1 MNRSIRKNAGTISIR
16 LLIAAFSIAML
27 GQQVVAQN
35 TSAPA
40 RMNEWK
46 FLVEPYF
53 WMASMNGSIGVG
65 NLPSASICI
74 PFNEILSHLSA
85 GLMLYAEG
93 HNDKFAISSDLFY
106 ASLKQDAS
114 GKNGIANGNVTV
126 KQLMWELAGLYRVSP
141 WLEFGLGARINSL
154 DNGVDINVDSTLI
167 SGPHHRSGSKSVT
180 WVDPIVITRLMGMI
194 DKKWMLQLRAD
205 IGGFGIGSQLTW
217 QLHPIVAYRF
227 SKLFQTGIGYRILSI
242 DYNKGSGSD
251 QFIYDMDI
259 YGPEIRLGFNF

>member
-1 MNRSIRKNAGTISIR
+1 MKYSKYSILKKWLLQVWMIVILLCGIRSSSN
-16 LLIAAFSIAML
+16 
-27 GQQVVAQN
+27 AQN
-35 TSAPA
+35 TSAAP

-53 WMASMNGSIGVG
+53 WMSSMNGSIGVAG
-65 NLPSASICI
+65 LPSASICI

-114 GKNGIANGNVTV
+114 GKRGVASGSVTI

-154 DNGVDINVDSTLI
+154 DNGMDINVDSTLV
-167 SGPHHRSGSKSVT
+167 SGPHHRSGSKSAT
-180 WVDPIVITRLMGMI
+180 WVDPIIITRLMGMF
-194 DKKWMLQLRAD
+194 DKKWILQLRAD
-205 IGGFGIGSQLTW
+205 IGGFGVGSQLTW
-217 QLHPIVAYRF
+217 QVHPVIDYKF
-227 SKLFQTGIGYRILSI
+227 SKLFQLGVGYRILSI
-242 DYNKGSGSD
+242 DYNQGSGID
-251 QFIYDMDI
+251 QFVYDMDL